1 MSEFVTQ
8 ASGRKVVGREDAEV
22 AGQIKSFVFDE
33 RVQRI
38 QALHVSGRTR
48 NAELVEWQDIV
59 GFGPDAVVIAAD
71 RLREVNEERERDAVR
86 HRVDV
91 IGAVVLDDKGDQH
104 GSVRDLR
111 FDPQSGEVEVV
122 IGDHDEW
129 SPDEVL
135 ALGTFALVVRGR
147 QEVST

>member
-8 ASGRKVVGREDAEV
+8 ASGRKVVSRADAEV

-71 RLREVNEERERDAVR
+71 RLREVNDERERDAVR
-86 HRVDV
+86 HRVDL

-104 GSVRDLR
+104 GNVRDLR
-111 FDPQSGEVEVV
+111 FDAQSGEVEVV
-122 IGDHDEW
+122 IGDQEEW
-129 SPDEVL
+129 NADQVL
-135 ALGTFALVVRGR
+135 ALGTFALVVRR
-147 QEVST
+147 RE

>member
-1 MSEFVTQ
+1 M
-8 ASGRKVVGREDAEV
+8 
-22 AGQIKSFVFDE
+22 
-33 RVQRI
+33 QRI

-71 RLREVNEERERDAVR
+71 RLREVNDERERDAVR
-86 HRVDV
+86 HRVDL

-104 GSVRDLR
+104 GNVRDLR

-129 SPDEVL
+129 SPDEVV

-147 QEVST
+147 QEAST